1 MNRRQAT
8 LFAAVSSCAAALL
21 VGGIAWA
28 AIPGEGGVINA
39 CYGKVGGVV
48 RVIDTAKREKCVAG
62 LEVPFSWNQQGPKG
76 DPGIPGRD
84 GEDGAEGVDP
94 TVTQLEANDAN
105 CPAGGVAITDAAGH
119 TGYVCSA
126 QPFSGTFTS
135 PSGEYSISVTDDG
148 ITMSRGNTAAVS
160 IAGQDIAIVAERDA
174 TITIGRNLAT
184 SVSGADHT
192 TVGSNA
198 VTTIGGGLSTSIS
211 GSNLTAIGANSDTTI
226 NGNASTSIGG
236 AASETV
242 GANLSIDVGG
252 NTLLDTAQDLNVT
265 AGDDTQIL
273 SGGTAIVQSVGTLT
287 LHGSTVNLN

>member
-28 AIPGEGGVINA
+28 AIPGEGGVISA

-62 LEVPFSWNQQGPKG
+62 LEVPLSWNQQGPKG
-76 DPGIPGRD
+76 DPGTPGAAGKD
-84 GEDGAEGVDP
+84 GTDGVDP

-105 CPAGGVAITDAAGH
+105 CPAGGVAIRDSAGH
-119 TGYVCSA
+119 IGYVCSA
-126 QPFSGTFTS
+126 QPFSGTLTS
-135 PSGEYSISVTDDG
+135 PSGEYSISVTDNG
-148 ITMSRGNTAAVS
+148 ITMSRGNSAAVR
-160 IAGQDIAIVAERDA
+160 IAGQDIDIVAERDA

-184 SVSGADHT
+184 SVSAAVHT
-192 TVGSNA
+192 AVGSDA
-198 VTTIGGGLSTSIS
+198 VTTIGGDLSTSIT

-226 NGNASTSIGG
+226 GGNAN
-236 AASETV
+236 ETV

-252 NTLLDTAQDLNVT
+252 NTLLDTTQDLNVT
-265 AGDDTQIL
+265 TGDDTQIL
-273 SGGTAIVQSVGTLT
+273 SGDTAIVQSVGVLT
-287 LHGSTVNLN
+287 LHGSMVNLN